1 MKFQTVSKFR
11 TKATRVIGTDS
22 YLCFCNLEIQFVFI
36 VVTQRSILL
45 ISSQFIHLIPLEH
58 TRNQRSSD
66 VSRCWGIKWEH
77 WPEVG

>member
-11 TKATRVIGTDS
+11 TKATLVIGSDS
-22 YLCFCNLEIQFVFI
+22 YLRFCNLDIQFVFI
-36 VVTQRSILL
+36 VVTKRSILL
-45 ISSQFIHLIPLEH
+45 ISSKFIHLIPLEH